1 MEKGKMTLLV
11 MAAGMGS
18 RFGGLKQIEPFG
30 PSGEFLTDYSVY
42 DAIKVGF
49 TKVVFII
56 KEENLQDFK
65 DTIGKRIEQIIPVE
79 YAFQKQTEIPKDI
92 EIPQEREK
100 PWGTAHAIL
109 CAKDKINENFVCIN
123 ADDFYGYDAFKTA
136 ADFLRKGKTSTT
148 NQYAL
153 VGYNIENTL
162 TENGSVKRGICKSKN
177 NYLAE
182 LIESK
187 VERINGKIEAKPLN
201 GSPSFSV
208 DKNTL
213 VSMNMLVFTPSIF
226 SYIENQMN
234 QFFQTHADDLTTC
247 EFLIPDV
254 LSSAIS
260 DGYATVEVL
269 PTTAKWIGVT
279 YKEDTEPVVKALRKM
294 IEEGEYPENLWKRS

>member
-1 MEKGKMTLLV
+1 MEKENMTLLI

-42 DAIKVGF
+42 DAIRAGF

-65 DTIGKRIEQIIPVE
+65 DTIGKRIERIIPVE
-79 YAFQKQTEIPKDI
+79 YAFQKQTEIPAWVK
-92 EIPQEREK
+92 IPQERKK

-109 CAKDKINENFVCIN
+109 CAKDKIMENFVVIN

-136 ADFLRKGKTSTT
+136 AEFLKQKTSTSK

-153 VGYNIENTL
+153 VGYNVENTL
-162 TENGSVKRGICKSKN
+162 TENGSVKRGVCKSKN
-177 NYLAE
+177 NYLTE

-187 VERINGKIEAKPLN
+187 VEKINGKIEAEPLSGKPR
-201 GSPSFSV
+201 FSV

-226 SYIENQMN
+226 SYIESQMN
-234 QFFQTHADDLTTC
+234 QFFQTHAEDLTSC

-254 LSSAIS
+254 LSNAIS

-294 IEEGEYPENLWKRS
+294 IEEGEYPENLWERS

>member
-1 MEKGKMTLLV
+1 MEKEKMTLLV

-42 DAIKVGF
+42 DAIKAGF

-79 YAFQKQTEIPKDI
+79 YAFQKQTQIPEGI
-92 EIPQEREK
+92 EIPPEREK

-109 CAKDKINENFVCIN
+109 CAEDKINENFVCIN

-136 ADFLRKGKTSTT
+136 ADFLRKSKSSTI

-153 VGYNIENTL
+153 VGYNVENTL
-162 TENGSVKRGICKSKN
+162 TENGSVKRGICKMTN
-177 NYLAE
+177 NYLTE
-182 LIESK
+182 LVESK
-187 VERINGKIEAKPLN
+187 VEKKNDIIEAEPLS
-201 GSPSFSV
+201 GKSKFTV

-226 SYIENQMN
+226 PYIKKQMTE
-234 QFFQTHADDLTTC
+234 FFKEHANDLSTC

-254 LSSAIS
+254 LSEAINC
-260 DGYATVEVL
+260 GYATVEVL

-279 YKEDTEPVVKALRKM
+279 YKEDTEPVVCALQKM
-294 IEEGEYPENLWKRS
+294 IKEGVYPENLWERS

>member
-1 MEKGKMTLLV
+1 MEKENMTLLI

-42 DAIKVGF
+42 DAIRTGF

-65 DTIGKRIEQIIPVE
+65 DTIGKRIERIIPVE
-79 YAFQKQTEIPKDI
+79 YAFQKQTEIPAGVK
-92 EIPQEREK
+92 IPQERKK

-109 CAKDKINENFVCIN
+109 CAKDKITENFVVIN

-136 ADFLRKGKTSTT
+136 AEFLKQKTSTSK

-153 VGYNIENTL
+153 VGYNVENTL
-162 TENGSVKRGICKSKN
+162 TENGSVKRGICKTKN
-177 NYLAE
+177 NHLTE

-187 VERINGKIEAKPLN
+187 VERINGKIEAEPLSGKPR
-201 GSPSFSV
+201 FSV

-226 SYIENQMN
+226 PYIERQMN
-234 QFFQTHADDLTTC
+234 QFFQTHAEDLTSC

-254 LSSAIS
+254 LSNAIS
-260 DGYATVEVL
+260 DEYATVEVL

-294 IEEGEYPENLWKRS
+294 IEEGEYPENLWERS

>member
-1 MEKGKMTLLV
+1 MEKENMTLLI

-42 DAIKVGF
+42 DAIRAGF

-65 DTIGKRIEQIIPVE
+65 DTIGKRIERIIPVE
-79 YAFQKQTEIPKDI
+79 YAFQKQTEIPAWVK
-92 EIPQEREK
+92 IPQERKK

-109 CAKDKINENFVCIN
+109 CAKDKIMENFVVIN

-136 ADFLRKGKTSTT
+136 AEFLKQKTSTSK

-153 VGYNIENTL
+153 VGYNVENTL
-162 TENGSVKRGICKSKN
+162 TENGSVKRGVCKSKN
-177 NYLAE
+177 NYLTE

-187 VERINGKIEAKPLN
+187 VEKINGKIEAEPLSGKPR
-201 GSPSFSV
+201 FSV

-226 SYIENQMN
+226 SYIESQMN
-234 QFFQTHADDLTTC
+234 QFFQTHAEDLTSC

-254 LSSAIS
+254 LSNAIS

-269 PTTAKWIGVT
+269 PTTAKWISVT

-294 IEEGEYPENLWKRS
+294 IEEGEYPENLWERS

>member
-1 MEKGKMTLLV
+1 MTLLI

-42 DAIKVGF
+42 DAIRAGF

-65 DTIGKRIEQIIPVE
+65 DTIGKRIERIIPVE
-79 YAFQKQTEIPKDI
+79 YAFQKQTEIPAWVK
-92 EIPQEREK
+92 IPQERKK

-109 CAKDKINENFVCIN
+109 CAKDKIMENFVVIN

-136 ADFLRKGKTSTT
+136 AEFLKQKTSTSK

-153 VGYNIENTL
+153 VGYNVENTL
-162 TENGSVKRGICKSKN
+162 TENGSVKRGVCKSKN
-177 NYLAE
+177 NYLTE

-187 VERINGKIEAKPLN
+187 VEKINGKIEAEPLSGKPR
-201 GSPSFSV
+201 FSV

-226 SYIENQMN
+226 SYIESQMN
-234 QFFQTHADDLTTC
+234 QFFQTHAEDLTSC

-254 LSSAIS
+254 LSNAIS

-294 IEEGEYPENLWKRS
+294 IEEGEYPENLWERS